1 MQNQSNVAHLNNLCI
16 VHADFDIWSAQARL
30 TPDDLKLG
38 VGGEI
43 PPERLAQLG
52 TKRICSSEKLKGFH
66 RLKSAARR
74 ALARYGMPFLNGFAV
89 PVSKLDEV
97 HNYLREVEVEFR
109 NLVDDFI
116 NDYSAAIDEW
126 CVENKEYE
134 ASIRA
139 AALPQ
144 MEVKKRLGFDFQV
157 FMCAPMAADQAAA
170 ERLATKVSG
179 LGDDLLAEVNTEASD
194 FFHERLAGKT
204 ACGISTKKTLTNLRA
219 KLEGLAFLNSKIR
232 PAIALLDEAIKL
244 YDHNVGRNVEGA
256 AFHQLQSTIL
266 ILSRKESIDQYI
278 EGLASGAHPPLDVNA
293 ALVSAGGVQPM
304 TSSISAMD
312 AGGLWG
318 IDLQSG
324 AGTQGATAPNVPP
337 ATEMISR
344 AAQLDMDEF
353 FGMKNSTE
361 LGGVQSVQPTTAELA
376 VMPSVAVTNVTK
388 PLSVAM
394 PNLDW

>member
-1 MQNQSNVAHLNNLCI
+1 M
-16 VHADFDIWSAQARL
+16 
-30 TPDDLKLG
+30 
-38 VGGEI
+38 
-43 PPERLAQLG
+43 
-52 TKRICSSEKLKGFH
+52 
-66 RLKSAARR
+66 
-74 ALARYGMPFLNGFAV
+74 
-89 PVSKLDEV
+89 
-97 HNYLREVEVEFR
+97 
-109 NLVDDFI
+109 
-116 NDYSAAIDEW
+116 
-126 CVENKEYE
+126 
-134 ASIRA
+134 
-139 AALPQ
+139 
-144 MEVKKRLGFDFQV
+144 
-157 FMCAPMAADQAAA
+157 
-170 ERLATKVSG
+170 
-179 LGDDLLAEVNTEASD
+179 
-194 FFHERLAGKT
+194 
-204 ACGISTKKTLTNLRA
+204 
-219 KLEGLAFLNSKIR
+219 NSKIR

-304 TSSISAMD
+304 TSSNSAMD

-361 LGGVQSVQPTTAELA
+361 SGSVQSVQPTTAELA
-376 VMPSVAVTNVTK
+376 EMPSVAVTNVTK